1 MFKVVIRACASI
13 IEIIFK
19 KISLEILWWPSDW
32 DPALPLQGAQVPS
45 HMAWRGQKK
54 KKDFLHPVLANYI
67 FVFETF
73 LCSISRLM
81 TATLAL

>member
-1 MFKVVIRACASI
+1 MGPRTSI
-13 IEIIFK
+13 AGGTGSIPYGVA
-19 KISLEILWWPSDW
+19 WP
-32 DPALPLQGAQVPS
+32 
-45 HMAWRGQKK
+45 KK